1 MLKLTSSVFC
11 LAVTLFL
18 TACATPLPVGI
29 LYTDVE
35 YPIAATSHT
44 PASSP
49 KKGTA
54 TCKSYLGLIAVGEA
68 SVQKA
73 AQDAGITKITHI
85 DWDAENILG
94 LYGVYTVTV
103 YGE

>member
-1 MLKLTSSVFC
+1 MLKLISSVFC
-11 LAVTLFL
+11 LAVILFL
-18 TACATPLPVGI
+18 TACATPFPLGT

-35 YPIAATSHT
+35 YPIAATANT
-44 PASSP
+44 PPTSL

-54 TCKSYLGLIAVGEA
+54 TCKSYLSLVAVGDA
-68 SVQKA
+68 SVKKA
-73 AQDAGITKITHI
+73 ADDAGITKIHHI
-85 DWDAENILG
+85 DWDVENILG